1 MPIRDKLEPASQRS
15 HQPLNLEPPCIEP
28 RDEAYRHWIFTVPN
42 VICMVR
48 LAGSIVLLVL
58 ALVELRYWFV
68 GLFIALTLSDWI
80 DGRLARWLHQ
90 RSDFGARLDS
100 FADAA
105 LYSALLAGTAILC
118 WEAVRAE
125 YLWLAAAVG
134 SYFLT
139 TVTGLVKYHRIP
151 SYHTWAAKK
160 SQGLVLLAGVAIVLG
175 WAVWPLRLAALAV
188 TLTNIEATLM
198 TLVLPSWRADV
209 SSLRTAIRSVRP
221 RS

>member
-1 MPIRDKLEPASQRS
+1 MPIRDKLEPASSRS
-15 HQPLNLEPPCIEP
+15 HQPLNLESPPIEP
-28 RDEAYRHWIFTVPN
+28 RDEAYRNWIFTVPN

-48 LAGSIVLLVL
+48 LMGSMVLLVL
-58 ALVELRYWFV
+58 AIVGLRYWFV

-90 RSDFGARLDS
+90 RSEFGARLDS

-105 LYSALLAGTAILC
+105 LYTALLAGTAILC
-118 WEAVRAE
+118 WDAFRAE
-125 YLWLAAAVG
+125 FLWLAAAVG

-209 SSLRTAIRSVRP
+209 SSLRTAIRSIRL